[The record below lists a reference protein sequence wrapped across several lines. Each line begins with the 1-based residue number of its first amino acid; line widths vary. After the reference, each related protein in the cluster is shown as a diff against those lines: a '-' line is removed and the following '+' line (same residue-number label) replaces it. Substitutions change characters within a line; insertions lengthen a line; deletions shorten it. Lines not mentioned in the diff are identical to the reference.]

1 MMRSVVLAAM
11 MTLTAACSG
20 TPSGA
25 STASLS
31 PSSSVSST
39 VTSAT
44 STTAAPSSALS
55 SQSTSSAAT
64 TAAPGTVVHLPQGV
78 YFQTAADITA
88 TSWLTS
94 DEKTFLVSELARVQ
108 SGNTCVAL
116 FVSGYRVAD
125 LTDGQIFFG
134 GPSGTCGPGR
144 GGVALLWG
152 KVSGTWKVVA
162 MGQNPPM
169 CTDIRTAGWTST
181 IPKDFFG
188 GQCYEKG
195 SQTLVDYKP

>member
-1 MMRSVVLAAM
+1 MKRFVVLAAM
-11 MTLTAACSG
+11 MTLTAACAG
-20 TPSGA
+20 TPSGG

-31 PSSSVSST
+31 PSSSVSSA

-44 STTAAPSSALS
+44 STTPAPSSAPS
-55 SQSTSSAAT
+55 SPTSSAAT
-64 TAAPGTVVHLPQGV
+64 TAAPGTVVRLPKGV
-78 YFQTAADITA
+78 YFQTAAGITA
-88 TSWLTS
+88 TSWLTI
-94 DEKTFLVSELARVQ
+94 DEQTFLVSELARVQ
-108 SGNTCVAL
+108 SGNNCVAL

-125 LTDGQIFFG
+125 LIDGQIFFG

-152 KVSGTWKVVA
+152 RASGTWKVVA
-162 MGQNPPM
+162 TGQNPPM
-169 CTDIRTAGWTST
+169 CADIRTAGWTST
-181 IPKDFFG
+181 IPKEFFG

>member
-1 MMRSVVLAAM
+1 MKRSVVLAAM
-11 MTLTAACSG
+11 MTLTAACAG

-39 VTSAT
+39 VASA
-44 STTAAPSSALS
+44 
-55 SQSTSSAAT
+55 
-64 TAAPGTVVHLPQGV
+64 
-78 YFQTAADITA
+78 
-88 TSWLTS
+88 
-94 DEKTFLVSELARVQ
+94 
-108 SGNTCVAL
+108 
-116 FVSGYRVAD
+116 
-125 LTDGQIFFG
+125 
-134 GPSGTCGPGR
+134 

-152 KVSGTWKVVA
+152 KISATWKVVA
-162 MGQNPPM
+162 IGQNPPM
-169 CTDIRTAGWTST
+169 CADIRTAGWTST